1 MSHYAKGQ
9 IWVDNDSKEEF
20 VLYMIGGT
28 PFQPKGFTNHLL
40 VKIGKSGKLLKAKGD
55 NVLAVGHERLKRT
68 TFQFERKLSYVRTRF
83 QVHVR

>member
-9 IWVDNDSKEEF
+9 IWVDNDPKEEF

-40 VKIGKSGKLLKAKGD
+40 VKISKSGKLLKAKGD
-55 NVLAVGHERLKRT
+55 NVLAVGHERLK
-68 TFQFERKLSYVRTRF
+68 EPRF
-83 QVHVR
+83 SLKGNYHTLEQDFKFM

>member
-40 VKIGKSGKLLKAKGD
+40 VKIAKSGKLLKAKGD

>member
-20 VLYMIGGT
+20 VLY
-28 PFQPKGFTNHLL
+28 PKGFTNHLL

-55 NVLAVGHERLKRT
+55 NVLAVGHERLK
-68 TFQFERKLSYVRTRF
+68 EPRF
-83 QVHVR
+83 SLKGNYHTLEQDFKFM